1 MMHKVHMCINRRWKF
16 IYLNDE
22 VFNALSEIN
31 IIRYVNCVYAL
42 SSHDK
47 NNRMIVVNIPNEQDF
62 TLADFTTVDENGK
75 SICVL

>member
-1 MMHKVHMCINRRWKF
+1 MCINRRWKF

-31 IIRYVNCVYAL
+31 LIRYVNCVYAI
-42 SSHDK
+42 SSYDK
-47 NNRMIVVNIPNEQDF
+47 NNKMIVVNIPKERDF
-62 TLADFTTVDENGK
+62 TLTDFTTVDENGK

>member
-1 MMHKVHMCINRRWKF
+1 MCINRRWKF
-16 IYLNDE
+16 IYLNEE

-31 IIRYVNCVYAL
+31 LIRYVNCVYAL

-47 NNRMIVVNIPNEQDF
+47 HNKTIVVNIPKERNI
-62 TLADFTTVDENGK
+62 TLTDFTTLDENGK